1 MYINNL
7 KQLVSLGL
15 WRCIPVEKM
24 YVIFIMKMLLCL
36 NSHTLSL
43 PSGSTDSIVLR
54 FHFTYRM
61 KSSFHSSWP
70 WPQRSGFSSRI
81 FINTLTSGCI
91 LWHFL
96 LPHNR
101 PTILF
106 AIWVFGI
113 LFTRR
118 STYNPM
124 DIRNIIMSSNFSPI
138 INFFHISACIWLQ
151 TLFSPRYKNIL
162 YKINILLL
170 GTDAH

>member
-15 WRCIPVEKM
+15 KTIM
-24 YVIFIMKMLLCL
+24 YSGRKNVCYIYYENLFRLH
-36 NSHTLSL
+36 SHMPSL

-70 WPQRSGFSSRI
+70 WPQRSGFSSRV
-81 FINTLTSGCI
+81 FINSLTSGCI

-101 PTILF
+101 PTILCLPSKCL
-106 AIWVFGI
+106 AYYLPGVH
-113 LFTRR
+113 
-118 STYNPM
+118 PM
-124 DIRNIIMSSNFSPI
+124 DIRNIIMYSNFSPI
-138 INFFHISACIWLQ
+138 INFFHNSACI
-151 TLFSPRYKNIL
+151 
-162 YKINILLL
+162 
-170 GTDAH
+170 